1 MNISNMHNPLSSFK
15 IWDEPYQSTGKG
27 YRGIL
32 FAFLSPVQAQV
43 SSFADLQEAVDSFER
58 QLASMSDVIQGRL
71 NAIHDD
77 MAVAGISRSVIP
89 EETGDESEFSG
100 FMGVS

>member
-1 MNISNMHNPLSSFK
+1 
-15 IWDEPYQSTGKG
+15 
-27 YRGIL
+27 
-32 FAFLSPVQAQV
+32 
-43 SSFADLQEAVDSFER
+43 LQEAVDSFER

-100 FMGVS
+100 FMAVS